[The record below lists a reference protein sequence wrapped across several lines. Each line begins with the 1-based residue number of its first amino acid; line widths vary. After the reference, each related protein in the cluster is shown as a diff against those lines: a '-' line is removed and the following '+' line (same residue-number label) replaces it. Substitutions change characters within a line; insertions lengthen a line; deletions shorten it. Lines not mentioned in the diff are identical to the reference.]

1 MSETS
6 WLDVPSSDRAASR
19 KAIRFE
25 ERPTCTVK
33 EACAAVG
40 IGKTK
45 MHELIGG
52 GAVGSVKV
60 GRRRL
65 VTVPSLLRYLSA
77 AHAQNTK

>member
-1 MSETS
+1 MREGS
-6 WLDVPSSDRAASR
+6 WLDVPSGEQVASR

-40 IGKTK
+40 LGKTK
-45 MHELIGG
+45 LHELIGG
-52 GAVGSVKV
+52 GAVQSVKV

-65 VTVPSLLRYLSA
+65 VNVRSLLKYLSA
-77 AHAQNTK
+77 PLVT